1 MIRRRDRKDYKRIG
15 TGEGIKTRNPQHRSI
30 RKGDMKMNKTG
41 VIAIIVLIAFII
53 GGIFLTNAIIQSDLP
68 DWWKFIL
75 LK

>member
-1 MIRRRDRKDYKRIG
+1 
-15 TGEGIKTRNPQHRSI
+15 
-30 RKGDMKMNKTG
+30 MNKTG